1 MPESARR
8 TTAGARANRRQ
19 RSGPPPTS
27 SSEWRSASGHL
38 QRGRRPSG
46 FVGLP
51 QRESMSKELD
61 SKTLCQLQSSPS
73 LASSVAGLGS
83 AATIATVAA
92 AAAQHGPPSGLPSPT
107 DNGPALPP
115 GVPPSAAAIA
125 MMTASAAG
133 GDEEVDDGALDPE
146 EFYAAIPEPPDGGW
160 GWMIVAASFLCNMV
174 VDGIAYTFG
183 IFFPEFVDH
192 FKAPKGTVAWVGSL
206 LSGCYLSAGP
216 LVSALTN
223 RYGCRAVCI
232 GGSVVACIAF
242 LLSTI
247 VQDVGS
253 LMVTFGLMAGV
264 GFGLIYLPAIVSVNQ
279 YFSKKRALATGIAV
293 CGSGMGAFV
302 FAPFCQ
308 YLLTI
313 YNWKGALMILAGLS
327 LNCAVFGALM
337 RPLLASDNPHTKP
350 LLQRIWE
357 EKERQR
363 QDSLCNSQFF
373 LVQHA
378 DGTIEKRQKLLLNTE
393 PGVHSTLYLDQ
404 WGKSPMDTPVI
415 TLSPI
420 QEARPSRMGSKEDQ
434 NDDSGESG
442 KENGGTKKASPLK
455 EAIPAPA
462 EPEKDALQQSVV
474 DDEKTATETTQM
486 IPSEPDN
493 QASVNQT
500 APNGHVP
507 NGGPTVT
514 VPAAMS
520 AIQEIA
526 KRKGIMS
533 SRSATK
539 LCLSNIT
546 MGTEMRRNSSS
557 PRMSSSGYVYTGAA
571 NRPHGRLATSG
582 EVWKRVSQETV
593 AGGPRQIQKAKK
605 KDIARPMY
613 RKDIFYSGSVVNL
626 PEYRQSQGDVRSY
639 VASVLTIPATDTIP
653 AASGVDLPDGKPG
666 AGSFCP
672 PCLRLPASM
681 SDTLADMLDMEL
693 LKNPAFVLVCVSNI
707 VGMMGF
713 CIPFMY
719 IADSAV
725 LKGIDKD
732 KAAFLLSLIGITNM
746 IGRLIF
752 GWLSDL
758 PQINCLLLNN
768 LSLCLSGIAVFIL
781 PFCYSYSA
789 TVATCMIFGL
799 IVAAYIL
806 LTSIILV
813 ELFGLDNLTNSFGL
827 LSLCRGAAC
836 MVGPPLAGT
845 LFDMTGSYDVPF
857 FVSGTMLIVSGA
869 MSFFIPCVRNTA
881 IKPEPLPDIASPL
894 EEIPEESDVPEDE
907 EDNVE
912 SIV

>member
-1 MPESARR
+1 MERRARSAAPSGNPRRPRPALPRLPRR
-8 TTAGARANRRQ
+8 TGLPRERIANRKHH
-19 RSGPPPTS
+19 
-27 SSEWRSASGHL
+27 A
-38 QRGRRPSG
+38 
-46 FVGLP
+46 V
-51 QRESMSKELD
+51 ESMSKELD
-61 SKTLCQLQSSPS
+61 SKTLCQLPSSGS
-73 LASSVAGLGS
+73 LSGSLAGLGQPCTG
-83 AATIATVAA
+83 ANYAGA
-92 AAAQHGPPSGLPSPT
+92 PPSPSDVGPGAPGSTAAVPGL
-107 DNGPALPP
+107 
-115 GVPPSAAAIA
+115 
-125 MMTASAAG
+125 
-133 GDEEVDDGALDPE
+133 GDDDLGVDDAIDP

-223 RYGCRAVCI
+223 RFGCRAVCI
-232 GGSVVACIAF
+232 GGSIVSCIAF

-253 LMVTFGLMAGV
+253 LMVTFGVMAGI
-264 GFGLIYLPAIVSVNQ
+264 GFGLVYLPAIVSVNQ

-308 YLLTI
+308 FLLSI
-313 YNWKGALMILAGLS
+313 FNWKGALMILAGLS
-327 LNCAVFGALM
+327 LNCAVFGSLM

-378 DGTIEKRQKLLLNTE
+378 DGTIEKRQKLHLNTE

-420 QEARPSRMGSKEDQ
+420 EESRPSRMGSKEDQ
-434 NDDSGESG
+434 NEESGDSG
-442 KENGGTKKASPLK
+442 KENK
-455 EAIPAPA
+455 PAD
-462 EPEKDALQQSVV
+462 EPEKQEPDQPQEE
-474 DDEKTATETTQM
+474 EKPITETTVM
-486 IPSEPDN
+486 IPNSEGENLAPN
-493 QASVNQT
+493 SMPQPP
-500 APNGHVP
+500 PNGHVL
-507 NGGPTVT
+507 NGGP
-514 VPAAMS
+514 PMS
-520 AIQEIA
+520 AIQEFA
-526 KRKGIMS
+526 KRKGIIS
-533 SRSATK
+533 SKSATK

-546 MGTEMRRNSSS
+546 VGAEMRRNCSS
-557 PRMSSSGYVYTGAA
+557 PRMSSSGYVYSS
-571 NRPHGRLATSG
+571 GRHSRYTTSG
-582 EVWKRVSQETV
+582 EVWKRISQETV
-593 AGGPRQIQKAKK
+593 AGGPRQMQKSKK

-613 RKDIFYSGSVVNL
+613 RKDIFYSGSVINL
-626 PEYRQSQGDVRSY
+626 PEYRLSQGDVRSY
-639 VASVLTIPATDTIP
+639 VASVLTIPADNVP

-666 AGSFCP
+666 VSICP
-672 PCLRLPASM
+672 PCLRLPGSM
-681 SDTLADMLDMEL
+681 SDTLSEMLDMEL
-693 LKNPAFVLVCVSNI
+693 LKNPAFALICVSNI

-746 IGRLIF
+746 MGRLLF

-768 LSLCLSGIAVFIL
+768 LSLCFSGVAVFMM
-781 PFCYSYSA
+781 PFCYTYSA
-789 TVATCMIFGL
+789 TVAACMIFGS

-836 MVGPPLAGT
+836 MIGPPLAGS
-845 LFDMTGSYDVPF
+845 LFDFTGSYDVPF
-857 FVSGTMLIVSGA
+857 FLSGAMMVVSGI
-869 MSFFIPCVRNTA
+869 MSFFIPYVRNTA
-881 IKPEPLPDIASPL
+881 QKLEVVQDFASPL
-894 EEIPEESDVPEDE
+894 EEIPEESDVEEEDE
-907 EDNVE
+907 DTENADNVE
-912 SIV
+912 TVV

>member
-1 MPESARR
+1 M
-8 TTAGARANRRQ
+8 
-19 RSGPPPTS
+19 
-27 SSEWRSASGHL
+27 
-38 QRGRRPSG
+38 RPSRYLIAG
-46 FVGLP
+46 ECR
-51 QRESMSKELD
+51 RESMSKELD

-73 LASSVAGLGS
+73 LAGSVTGLGS

-92 AAAQHGPPSGLPSPT
+92 AAAQHGPPSGLPSPIE
-107 DNGPALPP
+107 NGPALPP
-115 GVPPSAAAIA
+115 GVPPSATAIA

-232 GGSVVACIAF
+232 GGSIVACIAF

-253 LMVTFGLMAGV
+253 LMVTFGLMAGL

-313 YNWKGALMILAGLS
+313 FNWKGALMILAGLS

-337 RPLLASDNPHTKP
+337 RPLLASDNPQTKP

-442 KENGGTKKASPLK
+442 KENGGTKKGSPLQEK
-455 EAIPAPA
+455 APA
-462 EPEKDALQQSVV
+462 TTESEKDAGQQQSVV

-486 IPSEPDN
+486 IPPELDN
-493 QASVNQT
+493 QTSGNQP

-507 NGGPTVT
+507 NGGPAV
-514 VPAAMS
+514 AAPTAVS

-571 NRPHGRLATSG
+571 SRPHGRLATSG

-626 PEYRQSQGDVRSY
+626 PEYRLSQGDVRSY

-653 AASGVDLPDGKPG
+653 AASGVDLPDGKPA

-681 SDTLADMLDMEL
+681 TDTLGDMLDMEL

-781 PFCYSYSA
+781 PFCYSYPA

-881 IKPEPLPDIASPL
+881 VKPEPLPDIASPL

-907 EDNVE
+907 EENVE

>member
-1 MPESARR
+1 MSRR
-8 TTAGARANRRQ
+8 ATTTGARPSRRQ

-27 SSEWRSASGHL
+27 SSEWRTASGH

-73 LASSVAGLGS
+73 LAGSVTGLGS

-107 DNGPALPP
+107 ENGPALPP
-115 GVPPSAAAIA
+115 GVPPSATAIA

-133 GDEEVDDGALDPE
+133 GDEDVDDGALDPE

-232 GGSVVACIAF
+232 GGSIVACIAF

-313 YNWKGALMILAGLS
+313 FSWKGALMILAGLS

-337 RPLLASDNPHTKP
+337 RPLLASDNPQTKP

-442 KENGGTKKASPLK
+442 KENGGTKKGSPLQ
-455 EAIPAPA
+455 ETAPA
-462 EPEKDALQQSVV
+462 TAESEKDAGQQQSLV

-486 IPSEPDN
+486 IPSEPE
-493 QASVNQT
+493 NQT
-500 APNGHVP
+500 SGNQPAPNGHVA
-507 NGGPTVT
+507 NGGPAI
-514 VPAAMS
+514 AAPTAVS

-571 NRPHGRLATSG
+571 SRPHGRLATSG

-626 PEYRQSQGDVRSY
+626 PEYRLSQGDVRSY

-653 AASGVDLPDGKPG
+653 AASGVDLPDGKPA

-681 SDTLADMLDMEL
+681 TDTLADMLDMEL

-781 PFCYSYSA
+781 PFCYTYPT

-881 IKPEPLPDIASPL
+881 VKPEPLPDIASPL

-907 EDNVE
+907 EENVE